1 MNKYIPITVT
11 INGDLINAEQIAIT
25 NSVDVAEVSRTSNC
39 AFFPIDQPTS
49 ADHRRLIK
57 IFVIEI
63 VLSHFHIL
71 MNTNG
76 IENEQDIPHSKLIC
90 SSSKVDRIQRIRF
103 TYRGANKIKRKVIQK
118 IIRYWNGYNFDEFR
132 FRYQRSH
139 IKKNYIIYRFIR
151 DIWTNT
157 MNKRQRDIVAINFF
171 VIFFLCNVI
180 ISRIKLTEI
189 ISVLSS
195 WEIR

>member
-25 NSVDVAEVSRTSNC
+25 NSVDVAEVSRACNC

-118 IIRYWNGYNFDEFR
+118 KLSDIQTDIISMNLDFD
-132 FRYQRSH
+132 RSH
-139 IKKNYIIYRFIR
+139 TNYIYRFIR
-151 DIWTNT
+151 DI
-157 MNKRQRDIVAINFF
+157 
-171 VIFFLCNVI
+171 
-180 ISRIKLTEI
+180 
-189 ISVLSS
+189 
-195 WEIR
+195 